1 MTSLD
6 PPSSSPLVSA
16 SWLAARLG
24 EPGLHVVDCR
34 WELGD
39 AGAGRVLYA
48 QGHIPGAAFM
58 DLGDDLSGPAFDGP
72 NGRGRHPLPEPS
84 AFAATARRAGIT
96 RAGTVVAYDQDMT
109 GGAARLWW
117 LLRHIGKREVVVL
130 DGGLAAWAGE
140 LETGVPV
147 IPPGDIE
154 AGAPLADDLADHE
167 TVLAAISSGAAL
179 IVDARVPE
187 RYRGDHEPVDPV
199 AGHVPGAHNAP
210 AASPMPEWLV
220 DDPRP
225 VIAYC
230 GSGVSACV
238 TLLRLAD
245 AGISDA
251 RLYPGSWSDW
261 VARDL
266 PVATFAD

>member
-1 MTSLD
+1 MTSLER
-6 PPSSSPLVSA
+6 PSSPLVSA
-16 SWLAARLG
+16 SWLAARLSA
-24 EPGLHVVDCR
+24 PDVHVVDCR
-34 WELGD
+34 WELGKP
-39 AGAGRVLYA
+39 AAGRALYLE
-48 QGHIPGAAFM
+48 GHIPGAAFM
-58 DLGDDLSGPAFDGP
+58 DLADDLSGPRFDGP
-72 NGRGRHPLPEPS
+72 NGRGRHPLPQPD

-117 LLRHIGKREVVVL
+117 LLRHVGKREVVVL

-140 LETGVPV
+140 LEAGAPA

-154 AGAPLADDLADHE
+154 AGAPLSDDLADHDM
-167 TVLAAISSGAAL
+167 VLAAVANGGAL
-179 IVDARVPE
+179 VVDARAPE
-187 RYRGDHEPVDPV
+187 RYRGEVEPVDPV
-199 AGHVPGAHNAP
+199 AGHVPGARSAP
-210 AASPMPEWLV
+210 AASPLPAWLV

-238 TLLRLAD
+238 TLLQLAE
-245 AGISDA
+245 AGVGDA

-261 VARDL
+261 AARGL
-266 PVATFAD
+266 PVAASAD

>member
-1 MTSLD
+1 MTALD
-6 PPSSSPLVSA
+6 LPSSSPLVDA
-16 SWLAARLG
+16 GWLASRRG

-34 WELGD
+34 WELGQP
-39 AGAGRVLYA
+39 AAGRALYA

-72 NGRGRHPLPEPS
+72 NGRGRHPLPAPD
-84 AFAATARRAGIT
+84 AFAAAARRAGIT

-130 DGGLAAWAGE
+130 DGGLAAWTGDREAGE
-140 LETGVPV
+140 PA

-154 AGAPLADDLADHE
+154 AVAPLTDDLADHE
-167 TVLAAISSGAAL
+167 AVLAAVSGGTAL
-179 IVDARVPE
+179 VVDARAPE
-187 RYRGDHEPVDPV
+187 RFRGELEPVDPV
-199 AGHVPGAHNAP
+199 AGHVPGARSAP
-210 AASPMPEWLV
+210 AASPLPEWLV

-238 TLLRLAD
+238 TLLRLAE
-245 AGISDA
+245 AGVADA

-261 VARDL
+261 AARGL
-266 PVATFAD
+266 PVGIGGE

>member
-1 MTSLD
+1 VTSLD
-6 PPSSSPLVSA
+6 PHSSSPLVSA

-39 AGAGRVLYA
+39 ATAGRALYME
-48 QGHIPGAAFM
+48 GHIPGAAFM
-58 DLGDDLSGPAFDGP
+58 DLGEDLSGPAFHGP
-72 NGRGRHPLPEPS
+72 NGRGRHPLPQPDT
-84 AFAATARRAGIT
+84 FAATARRAGIT
-96 RAGTVVAYDQDMT
+96 RAGTVVAYDQDMS

-117 LLRHIGKREVVVL
+117 LLRHIGKREVLVL
-130 DGGLAAWAGE
+130 DGGLAAWTGE

-147 IPPGDIE
+147 IAPGDID
-154 AGAPLADDLADHE
+154 ARAPLTDDLADDQ
-167 TVLAAISSGAAL
+167 TVLDAISSDAAL
-179 IVDARVPE
+179 IVDARVPG
-187 RYRGDHEPVDPV
+187 RYRGDYEPVDPI
-199 AGHVPGAHNAP
+199 AGHIPGAHNAP
-210 AASPMPEWLV
+210 AASPLPEWLV

-238 TLLRLAD
+238 TLLRLAE
-245 AGISDA
+245 AGVEGA

-261 VARDL
+261 SARGL